1 MWERPAPSSS
11 LQLPQNNFRELAAA
25 IGWDFTCVYIC
36 WPMQPTHCQKESVT
50 GLLWS
55 MGNFSH
61 RPCQSSAYLKTP
73 TSPGAEEG
81 YQPLMQP
88 TTPTVAI
95 NNSSSSHSLLAYTLL
110 PSHFASSSSSME
122 CLQGWNSARSEHF
135 PLCSSRRLQPHNH
148 HDTPRDASQVP
159 K

>member
-1 MWERPAPSSS
+1 MATRDKLLNSVMKSQESCSRVCVGMASS
-11 LQLPQNNFRELAAA
+11 LLLAAA
-25 IGWDFTCVYIC
+25 PPEQLQGACGCYRLRFHLCIYLLTNATS
-36 WPMQPTHCQKESVT
+36 PLPKESVT

-55 MGNFSH
+55 MANFSH

-88 TTPTVAI
+88 ATPTVAI

-122 CLQGWNSARSEHF
+122 CLQG
-135 PLCSSRRLQPHNH
+135 
-148 HDTPRDASQVP
+148 
-159 K
+159 